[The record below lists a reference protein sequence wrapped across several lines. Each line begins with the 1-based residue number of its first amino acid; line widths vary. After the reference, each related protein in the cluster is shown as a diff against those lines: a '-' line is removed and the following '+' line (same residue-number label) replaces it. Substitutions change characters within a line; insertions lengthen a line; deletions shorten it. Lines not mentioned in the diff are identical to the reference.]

1 MGKKLVIYS
10 INDSGYGPKTIDIG
24 NWSGKGIYSPVSH
37 LENMLETRNEYKRPG
52 VYFLKSSSDNS
63 KYSEK
68 VYIGEG
74 EDVSARLK
82 KHLVDCNKEFDE
94 CIVFTAKDEMLT
106 KAHIK
111 YLETKLIQLSLEYGN
126 VEVENIQQ
134 SNKLTSLPESDQSD
148 MDYFLEQIK
157 IILPIVGFNCFKPN
171 AISTNKVENKALI
184 KDENEVYY
192 INNKGI
198 KATLII
204 NDDGYVVQKGSE
216 CIKKNVNSLAID
228 RVRYKNKL
236 IDLGILKEQN
246 NMLIFQKDTIFKSS
260 SQAASIIL
268 GSQVSGTQIWRNESG
283 VTYKE
288 NMEKKLGELK

>member
-1 MGKKLVIYS
+1 MGKKLVMYL
-10 INDSGYGPKTIDIG
+10 INNSNYGPKTIDIG
-24 NWSGKGIYSPVSH
+24 NWSGRGIYCPVSH

-52 VYFLKSSSDNS
+52 VYFLKSPSDNS
-63 KYSEK
+63 NYSEK

-82 KHLVDCNKEFDE
+82 KHLVDSNKEFDE
-94 CIVFTAKDEMLT
+94 CIAFIGKDEMLT

-157 IILPIVGFNCFKPN
+157 IILPIVGFNSFRPN
-171 AISTNKVENKALI
+171 TISINKVKNRVLI
-184 KDENEVYY
+184 EDKNEVYY
-192 INNKGI
+192 IKNKGI

-204 NDDGYVVQKGSE
+204 NDDGYVVKKGSE
-216 CIKKNVNSLAID
+216 CIKENVNSLAVD
-228 RVRYKNKL
+228 RIRYKNKL
-236 IDLGILKEQN
+236 IDLGVLKKHN
-246 NMLIFQKDTIFKSS
+246 DILIF
-260 SQAASIIL
+260 
-268 GSQVSGTQIWRNESG
+268 
-283 VTYKE
+283 
-288 NMEKKLGELK
+288 